1 MTWHKSHPT
10 RSNFVATTTTNWL
23 LEKHIRINNAE
34 CFIFARIPISR
45 SLAITWCHI
54 TPFFIW
60 TSFILLQWM
69 QRKRASHHFF
79 GFWSLARAL
88 TAQRTSNYF
97 RVIYGLV
104 PSDSQGELEK
114 LLTGFPQSSPGFI
127 SIENGSVV
135 RATAKVLY
143 QSASTFKFREV
154 YVHKDELSIPPD
166 FAWLER
172 KEQICVNGLIEAS
185 HAKRQSH
192 YNK

>member
-1 MTWHKSHPT
+1 MFYFFAHTDLRKL
-10 RSNFVATTTTNWL
+10 SNYLVSYYSILHLEL
-23 LEKHIRINNAE
+23 L
-34 CFIFARIPISR
+34 
-45 SLAITWCHI
+45 
-54 TPFFIW
+54 
-60 TSFILLQWM
+60 LLQWM

-104 PSDSQGELEK
+104 LSDSQGELEQ

-127 SIENGSVV
+127 SIENGALI

-154 YVHKDELSIPPD
+154 YVHKDELSIPLD
-166 FAWLER
+166 FALLER
-172 KEQICVNGLIEAS
+172 KERICVNGRYRSLSCKKAIT
-185 HAKRQSH
+185 
-192 YNK
+192 

>member
-1 MTWHKSHPT
+1 
-10 RSNFVATTTTNWL
+10 
-23 LEKHIRINNAE
+23 
-34 CFIFARIPISR
+34 
-45 SLAITWCHI
+45 
-54 TPFFIW
+54 
-60 TSFILLQWM
+60 M

-135 RATAKVLY
+135 RATAKPLMQKGNHIIINCQFKKRLKKY
-143 QSASTFKFREV
+143 RISLSSTNHLRC
-154 YVHKDELSIPPD
+154 L
-166 FAWLER
+166 
-172 KEQICVNGLIEAS
+172 
-185 HAKRQSH
+185 
-192 YNK
+192 